1 MLVETTPQ
9 AIFTS
14 RKIGRLEEGYEASLL
29 VLRENPLE
37 DLERLGDV
45 RLRMK
50 QGRVLP

>member
-9 AIFTS
+9 AIFPS
-14 RKIGRLEEGYEASLL
+14 RKIGRLDEGYEASLL
-29 VLRENPLE
+29 VLRGDPLK

-45 RLRMK
+45 RLRIK